1 MQGSSPATA
10 FRIRRYSGEAEW
22 CVLRTRSGRFRLRA
36 TYFLLVQK
44 VGKDTFRGKNTDS
57 TSGAEKRALAH
68 SIFPLKTPDF
78 YGDAIK
84 KCVRLLPARGNR
96 IPCYLYLSLP
106 LQWRLL

>member
-1 MQGSSPATA
+1 MRNILKGQSPLHLFSSLQKK
-10 FRIRRYSGEAEW
+10 GKN
-22 CVLRTRSGRFRLRA
+22 RFRLLA
-36 TYFLLVQK
+36 TYFLCAQK
-44 VGKDTFRGKNTDS
+44 VGKNAFRGENTDS
-57 TSGAEKRALAH
+57 TSGAEVRALAH

-106 LQWRLL
+106 LQW

>member
-1 MQGSSPATA
+1 MILPFKEHSSWIFYFAGSS
-10 FRIRRYSGEAEW
+10 GGAE
-22 CVLRTRSGRFRLRA
+22 GFAPRA

-44 VGKDTFRGKNTDS
+44 VGKDTFRGENTDS

-84 KCVRLLPARGNR
+84 KCIRLLPARGNR
-96 IPCYLYLSLP
+96 IPCCLYLSLP